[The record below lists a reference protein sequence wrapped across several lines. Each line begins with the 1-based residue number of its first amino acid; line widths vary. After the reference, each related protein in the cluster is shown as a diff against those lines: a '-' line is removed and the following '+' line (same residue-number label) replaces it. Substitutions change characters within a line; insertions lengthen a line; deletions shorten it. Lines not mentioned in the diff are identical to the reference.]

1 MSLPT
6 LQSQR
11 WVCDTAQPYCSAAV
25 ALLFFATYFRYLFCQ
40 LRGTR
45 FMSQGT
51 LFIVSAPSGAGKTS
65 LVRELIESLD
75 GIQVSVSH
83 TTRAKREGEVNG
95 VNYHFTDVAEFE
107 AMIAHGEFFEYAN
120 VFDNYYGTSRKAVEV
135 LLAAGQD
142 VILEIDWQGA
152 QQVREQMPDAVS
164 IFILPP
170 SREELERRLASR
182 GTDEHAVIARR
193 MRDAIS
199 EMSHYHEYDYLVV
212 NDDFTTA
219 LQELQSLVI
228 SRRLSRPVMCERH
241 APLLAALL
249 SQAPTVE

>member
-1 MSLPT
+1 M
-6 LQSQR
+6 
-11 WVCDTAQPYCSAAV
+11 A
-25 ALLFFATYFRYLFCQ
+25 
-40 LRGTR
+40 
-45 FMSQGT
+45 QGT

-83 TTRAKREGEVNG
+83 TTRERREGEVDG
-95 VNYHFTDVAEFE
+95 VNYHFVDVPAFE
-107 AMIAHGEFFEYAN
+107 AMIEHGDFFEYAR
-120 VFDNYYGTSRKAVEV
+120 VFDNYYGTARRTVETM
-135 LLAAGQD
+135 LAAGQD

-152 QQVREQMPDAVS
+152 RQVRRQLPEAVS
-164 IFILPP
+164 VFILPP

-193 MRDAIS
+193 MRDAVD
-199 EMSHYHEYDYLVV
+199 EMTHHDEYDYLVI

-219 LQELQSLVI
+219 LRELQSLVI
-228 SRRLSRPVMCERH
+228 ARRLTRQRVSEHH

-249 SQAPTVE
+249 S

>member
-1 MSLPT
+1 MSH
-6 LQSQR
+6 
-11 WVCDTAQPYCSAAV
+11 DTV
-25 ALLFFATYFRYLFCQ
+25 
-40 LRGTR
+40 
-45 FMSQGT
+45 SQGT

-83 TTRAKREGEVNG
+83 TTRAKREGEVDG
-95 VNYHFTDVAEFE
+95 VNYHFVTVDRFE
-107 AMIAHGEFFEYAN
+107 AMIAEGAFFEYAK
-120 VFDNYYGTSRKAVEV
+120 VFDNYYGTSCQAAQT
-135 LLAAGQD
+135 LLDAGQD

-152 QQVREQMPDAVS
+152 RQVRERMPEAVS

-170 SREELERRLASR
+170 SRDELERRLSGR

-193 MRDAIS
+193 MRDAVS
-199 EMSHYHEYDYLVV
+199 EMSHFDEYDYLVI

-219 LQELQSLVI
+219 LEELQALVV
-228 SRRLSRPVMCERH
+228 SQRLRCETMHSRH

-249 SQAPTVE
+249 SQQPRVE